1 MRAAFEHAPG
11 GMALIGPDGKPFAVN
26 PAACE
31 ILGRSEEELLG
42 GAFPAEL
49 LDGDGEQ
56 RVTRGDGR
64 AVWIETRC
72 SEGVCQFADV
82 SARREAHE
90 DLRRSEERLRTL
102 VQTTSEGIWI
112 LGPDDL
118 TTFANARMAT
128 MFGCTV
134 DEMVGRPITD
144 FLDEE
149 DEQSALTRL
158 AGRRR
163 RGVADQFEAKW
174 RTPDGREVWTIVNAS
189 PVTDADGAYAGAFA
203 MVTDITDR
211 VWHERAVRA
220 SEERYRN
227 IIETTTEGVWMID
240 GDHRTTYVN
249 RRMAE
254 MLGYAMEEMLGRPA
268 SDFLADGGAG
278 ESGGRPREVRYL
290 RKDGSEMWGL
300 LSGSPLTDGSGG
312 YSGALAMVAD
322 ITERKQSEESV
333 ARLAAIVESSPDAIF
348 STDTDGV
355 ITSWNSAAEQI
366 YGYTEEEAIGQS
378 GWMLVLPE
386 RHEEAHEVGR
396 TMLRGESM
404 VDFPSKALTKDGRVI
419 EIKPSVSSIRSAS
432 GEVIGT
438 LTIVRLA

>member
-1 MRAAFEHAPG
+1 
-11 GMALIGPDGKPFAVN
+11 
-26 PAACE
+26 
-31 ILGRSEEELLG
+31 
-42 GAFPAEL
+42 
-49 LDGDGEQ
+49 
-56 RVTRGDGR
+56 
-64 AVWIETRC
+64 
-72 SEGVCQFADV
+72 
-82 SARREAHE
+82 
-90 DLRRSEERLRTL
+90 
-102 VQTTSEGIWI
+102 
-112 LGPDDL
+112 
-118 TTFANARMAT
+118 
-128 MFGCTV
+128 
-134 DEMVGRPITD
+134 
-144 FLDEE
+144 
-149 DEQSALTRL
+149 
-158 AGRRR
+158 
-163 RGVADQFEAKW
+163 
-174 RTPDGREVWTIVNAS
+174 
-189 PVTDADGAYAGAFA
+189 

-254 MLGYAMEEMLGRPA
+254 MLGYAVEEMLGRPA

-278 ESGGRPREVRYL
+278 EGGGRPREVRYL

-322 ITERKQSEESV
+322 ITERKQSEASV

-348 STDTDGV
+348 STDGEGV

-419 EIKPSVSSIRSAS
+419 EIKPSVSSIRSPS
-432 GEVIGT
+432 GERIGT